1 MITKPQ
7 RIRIANFLYGN
18 VQTEL
23 STISPATFYIGL
35 STASMGD
42 DGVISG
48 EVTGNG
54 YARAAVANNKTSFT
68 TATSDGNVFNQVNIN
83 WNEATASWGTIK
95 TVFFAPSASASTALY
110 YIPVNKEVPA
120 GATLYF
126 KGTAS
131 GGDLTLSVAN

>member
-7 RIRIANFLYGN
+7 RIRLANFLYGN
-18 VQTEL
+18 IQTEL

-42 DGVISG
+42 DGTITN
-48 EVTGNG
+48 EVSGNG
-54 YARAAVANNKTSFT
+54 YQRVSIANNKTSFT
-68 TATSDGNVFNQVNIN
+68 TATSDGSVTNQVNVS
-83 WNEATASWGTIK
+83 WEEATASWGTVK
-95 TVFFAPSASASTALY
+95 TVFFAPSASATTALY

-126 KGTAS
+126 KGTTT
-131 GGDLTLSVAN
+131 GGDLTLSVSN